1 MIALGKSSAT
11 VSILIRELFFS
22 NCYDHFLRLSGF
34 PHLFS
39 NVFLI
44 NLKFDFSILSH
55 EQRKQNN
62 FFKELS
68 NHSF

>member
-1 MIALGKSSAT
+1 MIALGKCSAT
-11 VSILIRELFFS
+11 VGILIRELFFS
-22 NCYDHFLRLSGF
+22 NCYDLRLSGF

-44 NLKFDFSILSH
+44 SLKFDFSILSR